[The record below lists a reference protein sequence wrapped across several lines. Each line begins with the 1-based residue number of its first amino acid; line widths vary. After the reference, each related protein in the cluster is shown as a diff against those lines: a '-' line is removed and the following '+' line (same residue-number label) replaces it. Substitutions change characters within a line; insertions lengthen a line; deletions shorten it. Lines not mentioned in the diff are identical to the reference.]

1 MLDRSKVIIAGA
13 GGIGRAVGLI
23 LADSPGID
31 AEVYIGDMDKSV
43 AQNIAQWIRDGSS
56 TVCPVEG
63 FEIDSSTL
71 SNEMDY
77 VFHSGDILLDCLPG
91 DQAPRMAS
99 YALKYNMHY
108 INLTEYVRE
117 TEEIMQMAAQSSK
130 AFVLQSGLAPGYI
143 NILAHKLY
151 KDFSSNFPEA
161 SVAAVKMRVGALTR
175 HVEAPHYYAFTWS
188 PVGVATEYNNDAYVL
203 RNGRITTVPALS
215 GTTSRIID
223 GISYEEDFTSGG
235 AADLPQFFEGKVSSL
250 DYKTI
255 RYPGHYNWVR
265 QQLAQCS
272 GPDKTDELL
281 ARMLD
286 SVPFLDEDLIV
297 LYAAVTGRDRNG
309 QLRQIE
315 KAQTISPMT
324 VGSHRLKAIQ
334 VTTAAPMLEAARIVL
349 KAGYQ
354 GIVLQSRLDP
364 DDFLSG
370 PFIQQVFRQN
380 SKNHKVDA

>member
-31 AEVYIGDMDKSV
+31 AEIYIGDMDKSV
-43 AQNIAQWIRDGSS
+43 AQNIAQWIREGSS

-63 FEIDSSTL
+63 FEIDRSTL

-108 INLTEYVRE
+108 VNLTEYVRE

-151 KDFSSNFPEA
+151 KDFTRDFQDI
-161 SVAAVKMRVGALTR
+161 AVDAIKMRVGALTR

-223 GISYEEDFTSGG
+223 GISYEEDYTSGG

-265 QQLAQCS
+265 EQLAQCNQERNTS
-272 GPDKTDELL
+272 ELL
-281 ARMLD
+281 ERMLQ
-286 SVPFLDEDLIV
+286 SVPFLDDDLIV
-297 LYAAVTGRDRNG
+297 IYASVTGRDRNG
-309 QLRQIE
+309 QLRQYE
-315 KAQTISPMT
+315 KAQSISPMT

-349 KAGYQ
+349 KSGYQ

-380 SKNHKVDA
+380 NKNHKVDA

>member
-31 AEVYIGDMDKSV
+31 AEIYIGDMDKSV
-43 AQNIAQWIRDGSS
+43 AQNIAQWIREGSS

-63 FEIDSSTL
+63 FEIDRSTL

-108 INLTEYVRE
+108 VNLTEYVRE
-117 TEEIMQMAAQSSK
+117 TEEIMQMAAQSNK

-151 KDFSSNFPEA
+151 KDFTRDFQDI
-161 SVAAVKMRVGALTR
+161 SVDAIKMRVGALTR

-223 GISYEEDFTSGG
+223 GISYEEDYTSGG

-265 QQLAQCS
+265 EQLAQCNQEH
-272 GPDKTDELL
+272 KTMELL
-281 ARMLD
+281 ERMLQ

-297 LYAAVTGRDRNG
+297 IYASVTGRDRNG
-309 QLRQIE
+309 QLRQYE
-315 KAQTISPMT
+315 KAQSISPMT

-349 KAGYQ
+349 KSGYQ

-380 SKNHKVDA
+380 SKSHKVDA

>member
-1 MLDRSKVIIAGA
+1 M
-13 GGIGRAVGLI
+13 GLI

-31 AEVYIGDMDKSV
+31 AEIYIGDMDKSV
-43 AQNIAQWIRDGSS
+43 AQNIAQWIREGSS

-63 FEIDSSTL
+63 FEIDRSTL

-108 INLTEYVRE
+108 VNLTEYVRE

-151 KDFSSNFPEA
+151 KDFTRDFQDI
-161 SVAAVKMRVGALTR
+161 AVDAIKMRVGALTR

-223 GISYEEDFTSGG
+223 GISYEEDYTSGG
-235 AADLPQFFEGKVSSL
+235 AADLPQFFEERYLRWITRRSGIPVI
-250 DYKTI
+250 TI
-255 RYPGHYNWVR
+255 GCGSNLRSVIR
-265 QQLAQCS
+265 SVILASCLRECFSQ
-272 GPDKTDELL
+272 
-281 ARMLD
+281 
-286 SVPFLDEDLIV
+286 FL
-297 LYAAVTGRDRNG
+297 
-309 QLRQIE
+309 
-315 KAQTISPMT
+315 
-324 VGSHRLKAIQ
+324 
-334 VTTAAPMLEAARIVL
+334 
-349 KAGYQ
+349 
-354 GIVLQSRLDP
+354 
-364 DDFLSG
+364 FLMM
-370 PFIQQVFRQN
+370 I
-380 SKNHKVDA
+380 